1 MTSAD
6 PELVDAGFFKVVT
19 GKAAACCVP
28 DGSVDDTLGM
38 RPGGSGV
45 AVSGSTVCT
54 NPSGFSGTTW
64 ASCRHVCGSAQVN
77 GCIPS
82 GGWDDTLSLTRCCGA
97 AVPGR
102 HLVPQPC
109 RLWHHLEVLRS
120 EVPVDPPR
128 AGFSRGPAAPTSPK
142 NVLPLRRKAGG
153 GRDYSPS
160 SSVFLETRAVNSIK

>member
-1 MTSAD
+1 MTRKFLCTLIFAGTALFILGSSTVWAAQSGKPLHVTSAD

-38 RPGGSGV
+38 WSCCSGV

-54 NPSGFSGTTW
+54 NPSDFGTTW

-97 AVPGR
+97 AVPGSTWC
-102 HLVPQPC
+102 LN
-109 RLWHHLEVLRS
+109 
-120 EVPVDPPR
+120 
-128 AGFSRGPAAPTSPK
+128 PA
-142 NVLPLRRKAGG
+142 
-153 GRDYSPS
+153 DYGTTWKSC
-160 SSVFLETRAVNSIK
+160 VQKCQ